1 MKAELKNGVNWL
13 ATILFCISLAVVLT
27 LLGSY
32 LLFPI
37 DAAIYQVRQYWP
49 ISAGA
54 LYHNFLQLMAYLQL
68 PWIGQLQ
75 LTDFPVSQSGAQH
88 FADVKQLFILAWII
102 LLVSAPFAVRFLRQI
117 KKQGQEYR
125 LLRPAQIG
133 FLLPLILAGLA
144 SLNFNQFFVTF
155 HELFFRNQDWLFD
168 PAQDPI
174 ILVLPEEFFM
184 HCFILAFVL
193 FELLMISGWLVAH
206 RSIKKLRATHDK

>member
-32 LLFPI
+32 LLFPL

-54 LYHNFLQLMAYLQL
+54 LYHNFLQLMTYLQL

-88 FADVKQLFILAWII
+88 FADVKQLFGLDHFIGIGAVCRAL
-102 LLVSAPFAVRFLRQI
+102 FASD
-117 KKQGQEYR
+117 KKTR
-125 LLRPAQIG
+125 SRISPVT
-133 FLLPLILAGLA
+133 
-144 SLNFNQFFVTF
+144 SCSDWFFIAVD
-155 HELFFRNQDWLFD
+155 LSW
-168 PAQDPI
+168 
-174 ILVLPEEFFM
+174 
-184 HCFILAFVL
+184 
-193 FELLMISGWLVAH
+193 SGVF
-206 RSIKKLRATHDK
+206 KL